1 MSDLSQMTPR
11 ELQSRAMELEDEV
24 ERLREG
30 LGAFAD
36 PNNWTTFGE
45 PRSDGSDV
53 WQWDDAQRSVPAAF
67 ARKLLEKPNDH

>member
-30 LGAFAD
+30 LGEFAKRD
-36 PNNWTTFGE
+36 NWDELSIGGSHSGWVWNGDDE
-45 PRSDGSDV
+45 NPR
-53 WQWDDAQRSVPAAF
+53 AF
-67 ARKLLEKPNDH
+67 ARKLLEAKP